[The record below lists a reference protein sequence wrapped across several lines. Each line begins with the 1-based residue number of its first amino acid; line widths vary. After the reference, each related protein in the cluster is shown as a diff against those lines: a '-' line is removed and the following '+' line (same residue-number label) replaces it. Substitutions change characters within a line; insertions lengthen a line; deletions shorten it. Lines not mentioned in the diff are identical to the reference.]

1 MSFEGGSLLDSPL
14 DDDFYDDKNDNEYHD
29 VSSSN
34 RSISNSPLKIWH
46 HQFLKIDFRIVNNE
60 RMVQKSILFL
70 RYITLELC
78 IAIQYTEIVIPLNQV
93 RKFQLASNRNIY
105 LELKTDFVRYY
116 YNNPK
121 GLIGTR
127 IPISKDP
134 TNVTEGE
141 NIFVFTPADRVDI
154 NTLKFFEEGVR
165 QLIIHQIQHQH
176 KLNEQIV
183 QVSEIN
189 SLIYIG
195 DEKDQIESFNSNIT
209 GDSKEA
215 ILLTCN
221 FINKKHSLRV
231 SKESS
236 FNDVLT
242 TIRDRYQVNINPNI
256 ITYRNQVNDKI
267 NLIEEEDWNAAKWE
281 YEMTKAN
288 KIDLYFF

>member
-14 DDDFYDDKNDNEYHD
+14 NDDFYDDKNENEYHD

-34 RSISNSPLKIWH
+34 RSISNSSLKTWH
-46 HQFLKIDFRIVNNE
+46 HQFLKIDFRIINNE
-60 RMVQKSILFL
+60 KMSQKSVLVL

-78 IAIQYTEIVIPLNQV
+78 ITIHYTEIIIPLNQV

-105 LELKTDFVRYY
+105 LELKKDFVRYY

-127 IPISKDP
+127 IPISNDP

-141 NIFVFTPADRVDI
+141 NIFVFTPSEWVDI
-154 NTLKFFEEGVR
+154 NTLRFFEEGVR
-165 QLIIHQIQHQH
+165 QLIIHQIQNQP

-195 DEKDQIESFNSNIT
+195 DEKDQIESFNSIIS
-209 GDSKEA
+209 GDGKEV

-236 FNDVLT
+236 FNDILS

-256 ITYRNQVNDKI
+256 ITYKNQVNDKI
-267 NLIEEEDWNAAKWE
+267 NLIDDEDWNSAKWE
-281 YEMTKAN
+281 FEMTKAN